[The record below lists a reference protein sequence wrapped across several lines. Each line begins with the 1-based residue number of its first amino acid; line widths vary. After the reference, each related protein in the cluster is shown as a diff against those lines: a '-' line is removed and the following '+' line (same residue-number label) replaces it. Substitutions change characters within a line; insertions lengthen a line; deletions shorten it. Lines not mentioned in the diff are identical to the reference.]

1 MHWTTGVPG
10 FKLNTP
16 MSIKIGIIP
25 RESKRRTLG
34 FAVCRRFWVVP
45 MVLAAA
51 ALALAGEPGTDR
63 EVLGALAALK
73 QAVVTKDRP
82 ALAKLLHPDLTYGH
96 TDGHLETR
104 DQVLDRVTDSKV
116 SFAAIDVSDAVVK
129 AYGQIALVTA
139 KLAFHVNADGKQS
152 VSTLST
158 LDVWI
163 RGPEGWQLVGRQ
175 LTRPPK

>member
-1 MHWTTGVPG
+1 M
-10 FKLNTP
+10 L
-16 MSIKIGIIP
+16 
-25 RESKRRTLG
+25 L
-34 FAVCRRFWVVP
+34 AV
-45 MVLAAA
+45 A
-51 ALALAGEPGTDR
+51 ALAVADESGTDR
-63 EVLGALAALK
+63 EVLGALDALK
-73 QAVVTKDRP
+73 QAMVAKDRP

-116 SFAAIDVSDAVVK
+116 SFGAIDVSDAAVRV
-129 AYGQIALVTA
+129 YGQIALVTA
-139 KLAFHVNADGKQS
+139 KLAFHVNSDGKQN
-152 VSTLST
+152 VSALST

>member
-1 MHWTTGVPG
+1 M
-10 FKLNTP
+10 L
-16 MSIKIGIIP
+16 
-25 RESKRRTLG
+25 
-34 FAVCRRFWVVP
+34 
-45 MVLAAA
+45 LAAA
-51 ALALAGEPGTDR
+51 ALAFAGESGTDR
-63 EVLGALAALK
+63 EVLGALDALK

-82 ALAKLLHPDLTYGH
+82 ALAKLLRPDLTYGH

-116 SFAAIDVSDAVVK
+116 SFGAIDVSDAVVRV
-129 AYGQIALVTA
+129 YGQIALVTA
-139 KLAFHVNADGKQS
+139 KLAFHVNSDGKQN

-163 RGPEGWQLVGRQ
+163 RGPEGWQLLGRQ